1 MTNQQIDDFANR
13 GFFYAEE
20 ATPKSMVADLLAAVR
35 RVKQK
40 VRDKEVEIYTHRTDS
55 EEPWAIRGLFAPEF
69 EEPIFS
75 EYLMCKEIRQTVHHF
90 LGDQLKLGTVLIFTN
105 PHDQD
110 CGFGWHRDFGKLPR
124 DADEEE
130 ELDILHRPQKSLK
143 WHLALVDD
151 ACLQLVPGS
160 HTRYRTDYEQECLR
174 RTRNGDIPGQK
185 TIYLTAGQTVF
196 WHGYTIHRGVMK
208 KDVERLTLAG
218 SWAKYDETDESQE
231 VDKRLRW
238 MLAENVRPA
247 LPEAMKPLYD
257 RWRSQQIDTE
267 RQGEDGTH
275 GQ

>member
-1 MTNQQIDDFANR
+1 MTNQQIEDFANR

-110 CGFGWHRDFGKLPR
+110 YGFGWHRDFGKLPR

-130 ELDILHRPQKSLK
+130 ELEKAKQGTRQQIAFYGSTPAYRGVLECHGWGEMQTELNALSKEGK
-143 WHLALVDD
+143 WVEMGSLVDD
-151 ACLQLVPGS
+151 EILDTFAVVGEP
-160 HTRYRTDYEQECLR
+160 EQIADGLKSR
-174 RTRNGDIPGQK
+174 FGDIVQ
-185 TIYLTAGQTVF
+185 
-196 WHGYTIHRGVMK
+196 
-208 KDVERLTLAG
+208 RLSFYAPYR
-218 SWAKYDETDESQE
+218 SD
-231 VDKRLRW
+231 
-238 MLAENVRPA
+238 AE
-247 LPEAMKPLYD
+247 
-257 RWRSQQIDTE
+257 RWRKVFADLKAA
-267 RQGEDGTH
+267 
-275 GQ
+275 